1 MPCASRR
8 AGAADDRRRLEYLK
22 GADQVCPVGDERA
35 ACDGGHHRRPLDAPD
50 DMADGGRVQV
60 GVCVRDQDQVMA
72 SAGEADVQT
81 FGLAA
86 VDLVAD
92 HLALCLTGKQ
102 KGEHFV
108 HTDIPT
114 RGDLEQLLSV
124 RGAACVS
131 IYLPTAP
138 EERGERDRLEFKNL
152 ATEAFEQ
159 LSAAS
164 LERHSIDD
172 LRDVL
177 EDLGDDEAF
186 WTRQA
191 HSLAVFATPSGAR
204 TFQVAN
210 RLSPMVEVSDRFHVK
225 PLLRSAT
232 FPQAAFVLALSQN
245 GARLVE
251 ISPDAPPA
259 EVSVPG
265 MPSDA
270 ASAVGK
276 ASIADRSPIRRLQ
289 GSEGHKVRLRQYAR
303 RVEEALRPRLTGLEL
318 PLILAAS
325 EPLASIFR
333 AVSTYPHLAR
343 PVVAGN
349 PDAKTEGELADAS
362 RRILD
367 ELYAEELEE
376 LRALYEQRVP
386 QGRASDDLAAIARA
400 ATFGAVDTAFVD
412 IDETV
417 PGFVADADGALTLEA
432 ADDAANYGVVD
443 EIARRVLL
451 ARGRVLAVRR
461 DDIPGDGPAAAIL
474 RYPV

>member
-1 MPCASRR
+1 M
-8 AGAADDRRRLEYLK
+8 
-22 GADQVCPVGDERA
+22 CPSPHE
-35 ACDGGHHRRPLDAPD
+35 
-50 DMADGGRVQV
+50 GR
-60 GVCVRDQDQVMA
+60 
-72 SAGEADVQT
+72 SS
-81 FGLAA
+81 L
-86 VDLVAD
+86 
-92 HLALCLTGKQ
+92 
-102 KGEHFV
+102 V

-114 RGDLEQLLSV
+114 RADLEQLLSV
-124 RGAACVS
+124 RDAACVS

-138 EERGERDRLEFKNL
+138 EERGERERLEFRSL
-152 ATEAFEQ
+152 AGEALEQ
-159 LSAAS
+159 LEAAS
-164 LERHSIDD
+164 LERDPLND

-177 EDLGDDEAF
+177 DDLAEDQEF
-186 WTRQA
+186 WARQA

-245 GARLVE
+245 AARLVE
-251 ISPDAPPA
+251 VSPDAAPA
-259 EVSVPG
+259 EVRVPD

-276 ASIADRSPIRRLQ
+276 ASIGDRSPDRAVQ
-289 GSEGHKVRLRQYAR
+289 GSEGQKLRLRQYAR
-303 RVEEALRPRLTGLEL
+303 RVEQALRPILTGLDL
-318 PLILAAS
+318 PLILAAT

-333 AVSTYPHLAR
+333 SLSTYPHLAG
-343 PVVAGN
+343 PVIAGN
-349 PDAKTEGELADAS
+349 PDDKTDAELAEES

-367 ELYAEELEE
+367 ELYAGELSE
-376 LRALYEQRVP
+376 LRDRYEQRVP

-417 PGFVADADGALTLEA
+417 PGFVDEADGALTLDDS
-432 ADDAANYGVVD
+432 DDAANYGVVD

-461 DDIPGDGPAAAIL
+461 ADIPGNSPAAAIL